1 VTFGLAAAA
10 CGAGGA
16 VAGGFVGD
24 WLGDQ
29 AFGDG

>member
-16 VAGGFVGD
+16 IAGG
-24 WLGDQ
+24 WLGDK
-29 AFGDG
+29 AGDRVFGDG